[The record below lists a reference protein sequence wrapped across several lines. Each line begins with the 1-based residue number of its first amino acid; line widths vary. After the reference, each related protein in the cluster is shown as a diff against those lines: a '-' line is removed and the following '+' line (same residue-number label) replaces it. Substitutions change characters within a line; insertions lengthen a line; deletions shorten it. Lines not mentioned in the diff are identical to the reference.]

1 MLFGHLVDGIYK
13 TLYGFTTLYALA
25 TLGAHSPRL
34 VLRPFAQHLI
44 TKQCLRSRFLPLDL
58 TLADFA
64 REVVHNEGLFVDVVG
79 LLDVFPPLDE
89 PLV

>member
-1 MLFGHLVDGIYK
+1 MDLQHYLHWLHLE
-13 TLYGFTTLYALA
+13 TT
-25 TLGAHSPRL
+25 
-34 VLRPFAQHLI
+34 HLI
-44 TKQCLRSRFLPLDL
+44 AKQCLRCRFFPLDL
-58 TLADFA
+58 TLADLA